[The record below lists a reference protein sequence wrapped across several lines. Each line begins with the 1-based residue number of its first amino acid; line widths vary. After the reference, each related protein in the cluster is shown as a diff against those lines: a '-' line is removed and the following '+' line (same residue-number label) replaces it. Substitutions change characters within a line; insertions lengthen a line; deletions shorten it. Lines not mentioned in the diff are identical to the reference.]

1 MGSRAGKKDSVTIV
15 DVAREAGVSYSTVS
29 RVINEYEYVQTE
41 TREKVLAAITRLGYV
56 ANPQA
61 RSLAGGRSRVIGLLV
76 PELGNTY
83 IGTIMR
89 GIDAELAL
97 AQYDLM
103 LYTTHHR
110 QIKESRYV
118 ATLTRGM
125 TDGLLLMVP
134 RNSEAYVESLYHNRF
149 PYVVIDHQ
157 GFDDYSPAVMSTN
170 WQGAFDATEYLLD
183 LGHTRIGHIAG
194 DQRLSAGIDRL
205 SGYRAALEKH
215 HIAYDPT
222 LVIEGFFNEAA
233 SCQAAH
239 ALLDRADRPTAIFAA
254 SDAGAFAALDAIR
267 VRGLRVPEDIS
278 LIGFDDIPEA
288 AYIHPALTTI
298 RQPLYE
304 MGRIAT
310 RMLLQIIATGTLLSK
325 RTVVQTELVERQSCR
340 SCGAGSLP
348 PRSRA

>member
-1 MGSRAGKKDSVTIV
+1 MWSSTI
-15 DVAREAGVSYSTVS
+15 R
-29 RVINEYEYVQTE
+29 
-41 TREKVLAAITRLGYV
+41 
-56 ANPQA
+56 
-61 RSLAGGRSRVIGLLV
+61 GL
-76 PELGNTY
+76 T
-83 IGTIMR
+83 
-89 GIDAELAL
+89 
-97 AQYDLM
+97 
-103 LYTTHHR
+103 
-110 QIKESRYV
+110 
-118 ATLTRGM
+118 
-125 TDGLLLMVP
+125 
-134 RNSEAYVESLYHNRF
+134 
-149 PYVVIDHQ
+149 
-157 GFDDYSPAVMSTN
+157 DYSPAVMSTN

-222 LVIEGFFNEAA
+222 LVIEGFFNDEA
-233 SCQAAH
+233 SGRAAH

-254 SDAGAFAALDAIR
+254 SDAGAFTVLDAIR

-288 AYIHPALTTI
+288 AYVHPALTTI
-298 RQPLYE
+298 RQPLYD

-340 SCGAGSLP
+340 SCGAVHFRRAHERRPAGAGVCLRSPQSGRLAGGAAGFRRLESRIVALGQQGGCIHLRIEAVADGHVDDVLASAGSVKVTSGRGHNRDRP
-348 PRSRA
+348 GRCPSRRSHTSGIPHPTNRPQPSPAGR